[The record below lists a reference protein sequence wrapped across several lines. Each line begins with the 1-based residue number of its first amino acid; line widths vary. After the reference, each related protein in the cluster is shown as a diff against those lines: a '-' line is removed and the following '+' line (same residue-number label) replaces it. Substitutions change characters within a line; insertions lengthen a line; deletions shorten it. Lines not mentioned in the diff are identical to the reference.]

1 LSNSPPPPGWNQM
14 NWKVVGIEF
23 WVGWEMGIMV
33 QRILEIS

>member
-1 LSNSPPPPGWNQM
+1 M